1 MIDKDLR
8 NEYWQ
13 YLTYRIDQIIDC
25 TTDYNLE
32 ELKILKESLKAN
44 LELIL
49 ENEDTFNEV
58 LRKVRENESKFK

>member
-13 YLTYRIDQIIDC
+13 YLTYRINQIIDC

-58 LRKVRENESKFK
+58 LRKVREK

>member
-1 MIDKDLR
+1 MIDNDLR

-13 YLTYRIDQIIDC
+13 YLTYRINQIIDC
-25 TTDYNLE
+25 TTDYDLE

-58 LRKVRENESKFK
+58 LRKVREK

>member
-1 MIDKDLR
+1 MLDKDLR

-13 YLTYRIDQIIDC
+13 YLTYRINQIIDA

-49 ENEDTFNEV
+49 ENEDIFNEV
-58 LRKVRENESKFK
+58 LRKVREK

>member
-1 MIDKDLR
+1 MLDKDLR

-13 YLTYRIDQIIDC
+13 YLTYRINQIIDC

-58 LRKVRENESKFK
+58 LRKVREK

>member
-1 MIDKDLR
+1 MIDNDLR

-13 YLTYRIDQIIDC
+13 YLTYRINQIIDC

-58 LRKVRENESKFK
+58 LRRVRENESKFK

>member
-13 YLTYRIDQIIDC
+13 YLTYRIDKTIDA

-58 LRKVRENESKFK
+58 LRKVRDK

>member
-8 NEYWQ
+8 DEYWE
-13 YLTYRIDQIIDC
+13 YLTYRINQIIDC

-32 ELKILKESLKAN
+32 ELKLLKESLKAN

-49 ENEDTFNEV
+49 ESEDTFNEV
-58 LRKVRENESKFK
+58 LRRVREK

>member
-8 NEYWQ
+8 SEYWQ
-13 YLTYRIDQIIDC
+13 YLTYRINQIIDC

-58 LRKVRENESKFK
+58 LRRVREK

>member
-8 NEYWQ
+8 NEYWE
-13 YLTYRIDQIIDC
+13 YLTYRINQIIDC

-32 ELKILKESLKAN
+32 ELKLLKESLKAN

-49 ENEDTFNEV
+49 ESEDTFNEV
-58 LRKVRENESKFK
+58 LRKVREK

>member
-58 LRKVRENESKFK
+58 LRKVREK

>member
-1 MIDKDLR
+1 MIDNDLR

-13 YLTYRIDQIIDC
+13 YLTYRINQIIDC

-58 LRKVRENESKFK
+58 LRKVREK

>member
-1 MIDKDLR
+1 MLDKDLR
-8 NEYWQ
+8 NEYWE
-13 YLTYRIDQIIDC
+13 YLTYRINQIIDC

-58 LRKVRENESKFK
+58 LRKVREK

>member
-1 MIDKDLR
+1 MIDKELR
-8 NEYWQ
+8 EEYFE
-13 YLTYRIDQIIDC
+13 YIVERIIKTIDC

-58 LRKVRENESKFK
+58 LRKVREK

>member
-1 MIDKDLR
+1 MIDKQLR
-8 NEYWQ
+8 AEYFE
-13 YLTYRIDQIIDC
+13 YIVERINKTIDA

-58 LRKVRENESKFK
+58 LRKVREK